1 MAYVETLLS
10 SWLEVM
16 KSAGVTLSLLLII
29 VGGLV
34 YGLAQLQ
41 PGDTRG
47 RWQSTALGLFIG
59 GVLIAS
65 IIGAAELI
73 QTISSN
79 LLT

>member
-1 MAYVETLLS
+1 MAYIETLLS

-29 VGGLV
+29 VGGV
-34 YGLAQLQ
+34 AYGLAQLQ
-41 PGDTRG
+41 PGETRG
-47 RWQSTALGLFIG
+47 RWQNTAIGLFIG
-59 GVLIAS
+59 GVLIAA

-73 QTISSN
+73 QTVASN

>member
-59 GVLIAS
+59 GVLIAA

>member
-1 MAYVETLLS
+1 MAYIETLLS

-16 KSAGVTLSLLLII
+16 KSVGVQLSLLLII
-29 VGGLV
+29 VGGVV

-47 RWQSTALGLFIG
+47 RWQSMAIGLFIG
-59 GVLIAS
+59 GVLIAA
-65 IIGAAELI
+65 IIGAADVI

>member
-16 KSAGVTLSLLLII
+16 KSAGITLSLLLII
-29 VGGLV
+29 VGGLT

-47 RWQSTALGLFIG
+47 KWQSTAIGLFIG
-59 GVLIAS
+59 GVLIAA

>member
-29 VGGLV
+29 VGGVV

-47 RWQSTALGLFIG
+47 RWQSMAIGLFIG
-59 GVLIAS
+59 GVLIAA
-65 IIGAAELI
+65 IIGAAEVI
-73 QTISSN
+73 QSISSD

>member
-1 MAYVETLLS
+1 MAYIETLLS
-10 SWLEVM
+10 DILVTL
-16 KSAGVTLSLLLII
+16 KSVGVTASLLLII
-29 VGGLV
+29 IGGLA

-41 PGDTRG
+41 PGETRG
-47 RWQSTALGLFIG
+47 QWQNTAIGIFVG
-59 GVLIAS
+59 GVVIAA

>member
-16 KSAGVTLSLLLII
+16 KSAGITLSLLLII

-47 RWQSTALGLFIG
+47 KWQSTAIGLFIG
-59 GVLIAS
+59 GVLIAA

>member
-29 VGGLV
+29 VGGVV

-47 RWQSTALGLFIG
+47 RWQSMAIGLFIG
-59 GVLIAS
+59 GVLIAA
-65 IIGAAELI
+65 IIGAAEVI
-73 QTISSN
+73 QSISSN

>member
-59 GVLIAS
+59 GVLIAA

-73 QTISSN
+73 QSVSSN